1 MKINNN
7 LLLSDTA
14 STPHLNRRNILASG
28 AAAGLLLS
36 LPPSLALARFEV
48 STERAEEVRFL
59 GKPDAAV
66 RVAEYFS
73 MTCGHCGRFHRD
85 TFPQVKKDLI
95 DTGLIRFEM
104 HPFPLDG
111 LALRAHALCRTL
123 LTDSYFKMVDTLLDK
138 QEEWIG
144 AAKPVAELKKYAK
157 FAGISSD
164 TFDQIMQDRTYLEA
178 IVQLRQDAVN
188 RYEISSTP
196 SFVVNDEKTFSG
208 ALSFDEF
215 MAELN
220 AFGI

>member
-1 MKINNN
+1 
-7 LLLSDTA
+7 
-14 STPHLNRRNILASG
+14 
-28 AAAGLLLS
+28 
-36 LPPSLALARFEV
+36 LARFEV
-48 STERAEEVRFL
+48 STKRAEEVRFL

-123 LTDSYFKMVDTLLDK
+123 PTDSYFKMVDTLLDN
-138 QEEWIG
+138 QEDWIS
-144 AAKPVAELKKYAK
+144 AAEPVTELKKFAK

-164 TFDQIMQDRTYLEA
+164 TFDKMMRDRSYLEA
-178 IVQLRQDAVN
+178 IVQLRQDAVS

-196 SFVVNDEKTFSG
+196 SFVVNEDKIFSG

-215 MAELN
+215 LAELN

>member
-1 MKINNN
+1 MKIKKNP
-7 LLLSDTA
+7 LLSEPKL
-14 STPHLNRRNILASG
+14 TPIVSRRDVLTQGVFSA
-28 AAAGLLLS
+28 LS
-36 LPPSLALARFEV
+36 LSLLPSFALARFEV
-48 STERAEEVRFL
+48 STNRAEEVRFL
-59 GKPDAAV
+59 GKPDAGV

-123 LTDSYFKMVDTLLDK
+123 PTDSYFKMVDTLLDN
-138 QEEWIG
+138 QETWIG
-144 AAKPVAELKKYAK
+144 DPDPVAQLKKYAK
-157 FAGISSD
+157 FAGISSSAFND
-164 TFDQIMQDRTYLEA
+164 IMQNREYLET
-178 IVQLRQDAVN
+178 IVQLRQDA
-188 RYEISSTP
+188 ESKHAISSTP
-196 SFVVNDEKTFSG
+196 SFVVNNDKTFSG

-215 MAELN
+215 LAELN

>member
-1 MKINNN
+1 MKTNNS
-7 LLLSDTA
+7 LLLTDPT
-14 STPHLNRRNILASG
+14 STTQLTRRNVLALG
-28 AAAGLLLS
+28 AATGLLLTM
-36 LPPSLALARFEV
+36 PPSLALARFEV
-48 STERAEEVRFL
+48 STDRAEEVRFL

-85 TFPQVKKDLI
+85 TFPQVKRDLI
-95 DTGLIRFEM
+95 DSGLIRFEM

-123 LTDSYFKMVDTLLDK
+123 PTDSYFKMVDTLLDK
-138 QEEWIG
+138 QESWIG
-144 AAKPVAELKKYAK
+144 AAEPVAELKKYAK

-164 TFDQIMQDRTYLEA
+164 AFDEMMQDRKYLEA

-196 SFVVNDEKTFSG
+196 SFVVNDDKIFSG

>member
-1 MKINNN
+1 MKIKTNT
-7 LLLSDTA
+7 LLSESE
-14 STPHLNRRNILASG
+14 STPILTRRIVLAKG
-28 AAAGLLLS
+28 AIAGLSLS
-36 LPPSLALARFEV
+36 LVPSLALARFEV
-48 STERAEEVRFL
+48 STKRAEEVRFL

-123 LTDSYFKMVDTLLDK
+123 PTDSYFKMVDTLLDN
-138 QEEWIG
+138 QESWIG
-144 AAKPVAELKKYAK
+144 AAEPVTELKKFAK

-164 TFDQIMQDRTYLEA
+164 TFDKMMRDRSYLEA
-178 IVQLRQDAVN
+178 IVQLRQDAVS

-196 SFVVNDEKTFSG
+196 SFVVNEDKIFSG

-215 MAELN
+215 LSELN

>member
-7 LLLSDTA
+7 PLLSEPA
-14 STPHLNRRNILASG
+14 STPIMTRRNVLSQG
-28 AAAGLLLS
+28 VFAGLSLS
-36 LPPSLALARFEV
+36 LLPSFALARVEV
-48 STERAEEVRFL
+48 STDRAAEVRFL
-59 GKPDAAV
+59 GKPDAGV
-66 RVAEYFS
+66 KVAEYFS
-73 MTCGHCGRFHRD
+73 MTCGHCGQFHRD

-123 LTDSYFKMVDTLLDK
+123 TTDSYFKMVDTLLDN
-138 QEEWIG
+138 QESWIG
-144 AAKPVAELKKYAK
+144 AAEPVTELKKFAK

-164 TFDQIMQDRTYLEA
+164 TFDKMMRDRSYLEA

-196 SFVVNDEKTFSG
+196 SFVVNEDKIFSG

-215 MAELN
+215 LAELN

>member
-1 MKINNN
+1 MKIKKYP
-7 LLLSDTA
+7 LLCEIALKPIMT
-14 STPHLNRRNILASG
+14 RRNVLSQGTIFG
-28 AAAGLLLS
+28 LS
-36 LPPSLALARFEV
+36 LSLLPSLALARFEV
-48 STERAEEVRFL
+48 STNRAEEVRFL

-123 LTDSYFKMVDTLLDK
+123 PTDSYFKMVDTLLNN
-138 QEEWIG
+138 QESWIN
-144 AAKPVAELKKYAK
+144 AAKPVNELKKYAK

-164 TFDQIMQDRTYLEA
+164 AFDEMMQDRAYLEA
-178 IVQLRQDAVN
+178 IVQLQQHAAN

-196 SFVVNDEKTFSG
+196 SFVVNKDKTFGG
-208 ALSFDEF
+208 ALSFNEF
-215 MAELN
+215 LAELN

>member
-1 MKINNN
+1 MKTKTNP
-7 LLLSDTA
+7 LLSESE
-14 STPHLNRRNILASG
+14 STPTLTRRLVLAQG
-28 AAAGLLLS
+28 AVAGLSLS
-36 LPPSLALARFEV
+36 LVPSLALARFEV
-48 STERAEEVRFL
+48 STKRAEEVRFL

-95 DTGLIRFEM
+95 NTGLIRFEM

-123 LTDSYFKMVDTLLDK
+123 PTDSYFKMVDTLLDK
-138 QEEWIG
+138 QERWIG
-144 AAKPVAELKKYAK
+144 AAEPVAELKKFAK
-157 FAGISSD
+157 FAGISSGA
-164 TFDQIMQDRTYLEA
+164 FDKIMQDRSYLEA

-196 SFVVNDEKTFSG
+196 SFVVNKDKIFSG

-215 MAELN
+215 LAELN

>member
-1 MKINNN
+1 MKIKKNP
-7 LLLSDTA
+7 LLSEPE
-14 STPHLNRRNILASG
+14 STQTMSRRY
-28 AAAGLLLS
+28 LLTQSVFAVLS
-36 LPPSLALARFEV
+36 LSLLPSFALARFEV
-48 STERAEEVRFL
+48 STNRAEEVRFL
-59 GKPDAAV
+59 GKPNAGV

-123 LTDSYFKMVDTLLDK
+123 PTDSYFKMVDTLLDN
-138 QEEWIG
+138 QESWIG
-144 AAKPVAELKKYAK
+144 DTDPVAKLKQYAK
-157 FAGISSD
+157 FAGISSSAFND
-164 TFDQIMQDRTYLEA
+164 IMNNREYLET
-178 IVQLRQDAVN
+178 IVQMRQGA
-188 RYEISSTP
+188 ESKHAISSTP
-196 SFVVNDEKTFSG
+196 SFVVNNDKTFSG

-215 MAELN
+215 LSELN

>member
-1 MKINNN
+1 MKIKNNP
-7 LLLSDTA
+7 LLSEPA
-14 STPHLNRRNILASG
+14 STPIMTRRNVLTQG
-28 AAAGLLLS
+28 VFAGLSLS
-36 LPPSLALARFEV
+36 LLPSFALARFEV
-48 STERAEEVRFL
+48 STDRAKEIRFL
-59 GKPDAAV
+59 GKPDAGV
-66 RVAEYFS
+66 RIAEYFS

-123 LTDSYFKMVDTLLDK
+123 TTDSYFKMVDTLLDN
-138 QEEWIG
+138 QESWIG
-144 AAKPVAELKKYAK
+144 AAEPVTELKKFAK

-164 TFDQIMQDRTYLEA
+164 TFDKMMQDRSFLEA

-196 SFVVNDEKTFSG
+196 SFVVNEDKIFSG

-215 MAELN
+215 LAELN